1 VVCELIIL
9 GQHRLLKRDGMG
21 AVMGVAKVVVLSTV
35 VVLGPTLVPVVP
47 MIQAVLL
54 IVIMGMAVGQQADLH
69 LLGPAPTRCTH
80 G

>member
-1 VVCELIIL
+1 
-9 GQHRLLKRDGMG
+9 
-21 AVMGVAKVVVLSTV
+21 VLR
-35 VVLGPTLVPVVP
+35 PTLVPVVP
-47 MIQAVLL
+47 IIQAVLL

>member
-1 VVCELIIL
+1 
-9 GQHRLLKRDGMG
+9 
-21 AVMGVAKVVVLSTV
+21 
-35 VVLGPTLVPVVP
+35 VVP